1 MVPLRIRL
9 GDSFAEQIQTTARM
23 VSARRTHITMLFP
36 GAAIDADIWVDD
48 TGRLIRLSVP
58 AQSLEVV
65 REDIAAV
72 SSRTVTIS
80 RPNDESIKIPSN
92 GFNLAATVS
101 RPAQSTGARLPAV
114 VLVGGSGPTDRDG
127 LVFGI
132 PILGEL
138 AGALAD
144 AGFIVV
150 RYDKR
155 GIGQS
160 GGRAEAASLADYADD
175 VRAAIKA
182 LADRKDVDPKRIAV
196 AGHSEGGLVALMA
209 AAKDKRIAA
218 VALIATPGK
227 TGSDVVLAQQQRLL
241 NRMTLS
247 PEERQAKV
255 DAQKKINEAVITGTG
270 LDELPAG
277 VRRTVDNAE
286 FQSLLA
292 SDPARLIKD
301 VRQPLLVV
309 QGELDAQVE
318 PENADLLEALA
329 RKRKNAGAIEVMK
342 APGVNHLLVP
352 AKTGEV
358 DEYGALTDKHV
369 AAPITHAIVT
379 WLQKTLSAAQ

>member
-1 MVPLRIRL
+1 
-9 GDSFAEQIQTTARM
+9 
-23 VSARRTHITMLFP
+23 MLLP

-80 RPNDESIKIPSN
+80 RPNDESIKIPGN
-92 GFNLAATVS
+92 GFNLAATLS
-101 RPAQSTGARLPAV
+101 RPAQSAEARSPAV
-114 VLVGGSGPTDRDG
+114 VLVGGSGPIDRDG
-127 LVFGI
+127 LAFGI

-160 GGRAEAASLADYADD
+160 GGRAESAALADYAED
-175 VRAAIKA
+175 VRAAIKT

-196 AGHSEGGLVALMA
+196 VGHSEGGLVALMA

-218 VALIATPGK
+218 VVLVATPGM
-227 TGSDVVLAQQQRLL
+227 TGSDVVLAQQQHLL
-241 NRMTLS
+241 NRMKLS

-255 DAQKKINEAVITGTG
+255 DAQKQINQAVMTGKD
-270 LDELPAG
+270 LDKLPPA
-277 VRRTVDNAE
+277 VRRTVDNPE
-286 FQSLLA
+286 FQSLLL
-292 SDPARLIKD
+292 SDPSKLIKD

-309 QGELDAQVE
+309 QGELDAQVD
-318 PENADLLEALA
+318 PQNADLLESLA
-329 RKRKNAGAIEVMK
+329 RTRKSAPPVEVSK
-342 APGVNHLLVP
+342 VPGVNHLLVL
-352 AKTGEV
+352 ATTGEV
-358 DEYGALTDKHV
+358 DEYSALTDKHV
-369 AAPITHAIVT
+369 AAPVTHAIVT
-379 WLQKTLSAAQ
+379 WLQKTLSPAR